1 MKTDHVLL
9 WGMGILASGIGMGMK
24 KEVKP
29 VKSVTPLD
37 SCEED
42 QYALSFKM
50 KSIFDETFADSEYW
64 QRKQQGV

>member
-1 MKTDHVLL
+1 
-9 WGMGILASGIGMGMK
+9 MGILASGIGMRMK

-29 VKSVTPLD
+29 VKSVTPID

-42 QYALSFKM
+42 QYSLSFKM